1 MSMLSLAMYDFS
13 QPTHTGKKRLQ
24 LFRNAK
30 STIHIHDAH
39 SQKKRESSQLECCLN
54 DTPREGEI
62 YMDKDKTML
71 P

>member
-39 SQKKRESSQLECCLN
+39 SQKNENPLS
-54 DTPREGEI
+54 
-62 YMDKDKTML
+62 
-71 P
+71 